1 MVTGCAQPVG
11 TVGYVGG
18 ERISE
23 AEVDRAAA
31 AFAPYG
37 FARDNVTLFVVEAR
51 VARHVMATKGLAA
64 DTDARLRAA
73 SIPEVKRIL
82 DDVATR
88 EVMLGVIDFLA
99 LETQLTASPS
109 PRRLGRA
116 DPRYGR
122 WVPSSIRR
130 RAEAQLRAHRADRT
144 GPGVGDHVA
153 EVNDGLPPR
162 QVIALRQGC
171 PWDRGRPISPW
182 RPTWSR
188 DRRDAGGDQVGRRR
202 PSPRWATCC
211 CSGLPRRDRR
221 RARRSTSTRSP
232 TASPSSYGGIRTCSA
247 TASAD
252 R

>member
-1 MVTGCAQPVG
+1 MRRLLALVTLVLTALVVTGGAQPVG

-99 LETQLTASPS
+99 LETQLEPHGLAIAIADSVV
-109 PRRLGRA
+109 L
-116 DPRYGR
+116 DPRYGELGA
-122 WVPSSIRR
+122 VVDPASGGLSYVLTG
-130 RAEAQLRAHRADRT
+130 QTGT
-144 GPGVGDHVA
+144 GPG
-153 EVNDGLPPR
+153 
-162 QVIALRQGC
+162 AL
-171 PWDRGRPISPW
+171 S
-182 RPTWSR
+182 TT
-188 DRRDAGGDQVGRRR
+188 
-202 PSPRWATCC
+202 SPR
-211 CSGLPRRDRR
+211 
-221 RARRSTSTRSP
+221 
-232 TASPSSYGGIRTCSA
+232 
-247 TASAD
+247 
-252 R
+252 